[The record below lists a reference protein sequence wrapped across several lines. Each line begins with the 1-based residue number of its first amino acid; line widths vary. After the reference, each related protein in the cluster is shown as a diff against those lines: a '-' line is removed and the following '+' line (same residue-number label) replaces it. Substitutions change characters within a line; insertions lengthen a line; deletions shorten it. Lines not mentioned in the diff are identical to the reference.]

1 MTKKYQRGSIK
12 KQEIFEGD
20 KGMIKIHNFF
30 SERSDFASLEI
41 SEPDGHWG
49 FSMMNVDDFFLVD
62 RKCAERAA
70 NHARKHGGYHGKA
83 FVRRKV
89 SDSTT
94 AIVRA
99 L

>member
-1 MTKKYQRGSIK
+1 
-12 KQEIFEGD
+12 
-20 KGMIKIHNFF
+20 MITIHKFF
-30 SERSDFASLEI
+30 SDRSDFGSLEI
-41 SEPDGHWG
+41 SIPDGHWS
-49 FSMMNVDDFFLVD
+49 FSMMEVDDFFLVD
-62 RKCAERAA
+62 RKYAERAA